1 MSLPRS
7 LKMSL
12 KRIDN
17 NNYMPIDSIPHTICA
32 LKFIAQPFTPPTIA
46 MGSFSAA
53 AAAELILICS
63 YLTEYYSTFFY
74 VFLYFPAMTL
84 R

>member
-53 AAAELILICS
+53 AAELILICS

>member
-1 MSLPRS
+1 
-7 LKMSL
+7 
-12 KRIDN
+12 
-17 NNYMPIDSIPHTICA
+17 MPIDSIPHTICA

-53 AAAELILICS
+53 AAELILICS